1 MSEFSLHAEFDYFN
15 NLFVSMKFPENYI
28 ATCYR
33 IINDHFKFI
42 DLT

>member
-1 MSEFSLHAEFDYFN
+1 MDFCLHAEFGYFN
-15 NLFVSMKFPENYI
+15 NLFASMKSPENYA

-33 IINDHFKFI
+33 IINDHPEFI